1 MSRSTR
7 SPLSRV
13 LSAGVAAAGAAALL
27 TGCIVV
33 SPVISETP
41 KPTSTGFGSIADDPQ
56 PIETGNPVEP
66 TTDPSAG
73 YTTLFDDLKV
83 LTIKAPNSWSD
94 VDGSPFTDNGGQQ
107 WASIVA
113 STDIET
119 YFQSYKTSGLEFAGI
134 PLPEGVTDADIRAF
148 LDSVTNYFLTDCDVI
163 QQGQSYSDGFYTGY
177 QSGFENCGGV
187 ETEGF
192 GIVAIDKNNT
202 HVVYVR
208 AQIADEQA
216 AEVYDAIVR
225 SFQASITRAGGGK

>member
-73 YTTLFDDLKV
+73 IRLRH
-83 LTIKAPNSWSD
+83 AAMAS
-94 VDGSPFTDNGGQQ
+94 GGVNVPKQ
-107 WASIVA
+107 VA
-113 STDIET
+113 SSRASAVQSASVAVRITGEVSTAGTSPDAAIPRRRGAAV
-119 YFQSYKTSGLEFAGI
+119 FQRLRLSQPSTVGRSREYA
-134 PLPEGVTDADIRAF
+134 IRM
-148 LDSVTNYFLTDCDVI
+148 S
-163 QQGQSYSDGFYTGY
+163 SW
-177 QSGFENCGGV
+177 
-187 ETEGF
+187 
-192 GIVAIDKNNT
+192 
-202 HVVYVR
+202 
-208 AQIADEQA
+208 
-216 AEVYDAIVR
+216 
-225 SFQASITRAGGGK
+225 